1 MRRLRDLVV
10 AHESDLGGEQLI
22 SEGERRLVRRAAM
35 LTLQLELMDQRW
47 AANDGAAT
55 SSQEL
60 EVYQRTTGA
69 LRRVLESVGLKRRPR
84 DVTPDLRAYLRQRS
98 DSTREGQE

>member
-10 AHESDLGGEQLI
+10 AHESDLGGEELI

-55 SSQEL
+55 SQEL
-60 EVYQRTTGA
+60 EVYQLTTGA